1 MSAQPASGPDIR
13 VKFLQAG
20 DAPQEDAPMVELL
33 KWLLEQARET
43 EREEQCPAA

>member
-20 DAPQEDAPMVELL
+20 DVPQEDAPMVELL
-33 KWLLEQARET
+33 KWLLEQAREISAS
-43 EREEQCPAA
+43 EREAA